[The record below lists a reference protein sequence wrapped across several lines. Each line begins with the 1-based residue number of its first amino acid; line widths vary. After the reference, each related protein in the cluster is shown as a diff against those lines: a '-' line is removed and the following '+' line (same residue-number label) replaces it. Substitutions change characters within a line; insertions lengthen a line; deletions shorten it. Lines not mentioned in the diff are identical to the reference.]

1 MNSLR
6 SHTAAF
12 TGHRSYR
19 GEADPL
25 LAETVRALYGRGYR
39 DFLSGMAEGFDLA
52 AAEVVLSLREE
63 LSDLRLVC
71 VLPYSDHPAHRP
83 SALQSRYQRV
93 LLEADRIVTLST
105 HYYAACYHHR
115 NDYLVD
121 HASYLVAW
129 YDGSVGGTQYT
140 VRRAHAAHLPVENL
154 WPDPQLKFIL

>member
-12 TGHRSYR
+12 TGHRSYC

-39 DFLSGMAEGFDLA
+39 NFLSGMAEGFDLA
-52 AAEVVLSLREE
+52 AAEVVLSLRKE

-83 SALQSRYQRV
+83 SALQSRYQRG
-93 LLEADRIVTLST
+93 
-105 HYYAACYHHR
+105 